1 MSEMGV
7 RRAKAALSN
16 GCKSHPATAPTG
28 SNRSS
33 HGRRETRI
41 LSQAPTAF
49 PLKVNAVLRAMTN
62 EPLIRDKSVVRLS
75 VMPSTKY
82 SCSGSP
88 LRLAN
93 GSFGE
98 LLQDWHFLGLTFIG
112 GLGISSFFAF
122 LSTSS
127 FVYIGHYGLTPTQYS
142 MAFSINAIGFIG
154 ASQFAGF
161 LGGRF
166 GMGRMVM
173 AAVSAYAS
181 FAVLLL
187 ALTLAGFDSLRVLIP
202 LLFVSFAFLGLV
214 IPSTMV
220 LSLENHGRI
229 AGIASALGG
238 TLQMVAGAIITG
250 IAGLFFDGTSLPM
263 VATVAAAS
271 VAALVLSLVTLRK
284 KELKP
289 GAAGSGTG

>member
-1 MSEMGV
+1 VFG
-7 RRAKAALSN
+7 N
-16 GCKSHPATAPTG
+16 
-28 SNRSS
+28 
-33 HGRRETRI
+33 
-41 LSQAPTAF
+41 
-49 PLKVNAVLRAMTN
+49 
-62 EPLIRDKSVVRLS
+62 
-75 VMPSTKY
+75 
-82 SCSGSP
+82 
-88 LRLAN
+88 
-93 GSFGE
+93 FGE

-127 FVYIGHYGLTPTQYS
+127 FVYIAHYGLTPTQYS

-284 KELKP
+284 EELKP
-289 GAAGSGTG
+289 VAAGSGTG